1 MKCADNRGPILLLKA
16 ICVLIVVLGFVV
28 PAKAARQYDYIATT
42 KAARAK
48 PAPVNTGKLVW
59 NCEGNQ
65 CRIRGPLPMPSV
77 SACRALAK
85 KVGFILRY
93 EHAGRYLSKAEL
105 NKCNEGIM
113 VENPIDRRAEQR
125 SVQNPT
131 PTARA
136 STTEVDAPLR
146 ERASEAMRAKSPDRT
161 PQVRP
166 QADRDHVQNPA
177 LSVNAPAGQSFKQPV
192 DRNSAPPAF
201 NRTEHPPTPRPMG
214 IQPIANDS
222 ENLPPQPSGAMK
234 AKSPYSTSQVRPPA
248 NQGDVQNPALT
259 SKLREARKAQRN
271 EDQRFLQARDRLR
284 EGHVII
290 DAGSITVF
298 LR

>member
-16 ICVLIVVLGFVV
+16 ICVLIVVLGLVV
-28 PAKAARQYDYIATT
+28 PVKAGRQYDYIATT
-42 KAARAK
+42 KAKRAK
-48 PAPVNTGKLVW
+48 RQDVQAGSLTWDCLQ
-59 NCEGNQ
+59 GNQ
-65 CRIRGPLPMPSV
+65 CRIRGPWPIPSV
-77 SACRALAK
+77 GACRALAK
-85 KVGFILRY
+85 QVGFIQRY
-93 EHAGRYLSKAEL
+93 GHAGRYLSKAEL

-125 SVQNPT
+125 SVQYPT

-146 ERASEAMRAKSPDRT
+146 ERASEAMKAKSPHST
-161 PQVRP
+161 PQP
-166 QADRDHVQNPA
+166 T
-177 LSVNAPAGQSFKQPV
+177 
-192 DRNSAPPAF
+192 
-201 NRTEHPPTPRPMG
+201 TEVPTP
-214 IQPIANDS
+214 
-222 ENLPPQPSGAMK
+222 LPEHASGAMQ
-234 AKSPYSTSQVRPPA
+234 AKSPYSTSQVRPPS

-259 SKLREARKAQRN
+259 SKLREARKAERN

-290 DAGSITVF
+290 DALSIFVI

>member
-28 PAKAARQYDYIATT
+28 PAQAERQYDYIATT

-48 PAPVNTGKLVW
+48 PAPVKAGKLVW

-85 KVGFILRY
+85 QVGFIQRY
-93 EHAGRYLSKAEL
+93 EHAGRHLSKAEL

-113 VENPIDRRAEQR
+113 LENPIGRRAEQR
-125 SVQNPT
+125 SVQYPT

-146 ERASEAMRAKSPDRT
+146 ERASEAMKAKSPYST
-161 PQVRP
+161 PQPTTEV
-166 QADRDHVQNPA
+166 PA
-177 LSVNAPAGQSFKQPV
+177 PLP
-192 DRNSAPPAF
+192 
-201 NRTEHPPTPRPMG
+201 EH
-214 IQPIANDS
+214 A
-222 ENLPPQPSGAMK
+222 SGAMR

-259 SKLREARKAQRN
+259 SKLREARKAERN

-284 EGHVII
+284 EGNVII
-290 DAGSITVF
+290 DALSIFVI